1 MTPSPIPE
9 TAGEVPLGEKSE
21 NGGGEIAAAMTKVF
35 ERLQVIEEP
44 DVDAAVAAV
53 DRQERQFRTLR
64 AAGLPPQLIEDVA
77 LLRPQATDERSSRCW
92 AVYQAARRVIHDLKG
107 SRMVVLYGD
116 NGVGKST
123 IAGKLALEAVEN
135 REQPYYDTWLSV
147 CQWFEAA
154 RTASERPDD
163 DERFRTER
171 ALTCHLVSVDL
182 LILDELDKGMG
193 TESKSRALQNLLIK
207 REQFQR
213 PTILLTNAHQ
223 AALAVLLGD
232 ALIDRL
238 YRGGSV
244 LELKW
249 QSFRAEPAKV

>member
-1 MTPSPIPE
+1 MLTL
-9 TAGEVPLGEKSE
+9 TDCGQTVDDAGTVFFGF
-21 NGGGEIAAAMTKVF
+21 IATGAN
-35 ERLQVIEEP
+35 P
-44 DVDAAVAAV
+44 
-53 DRQERQFRTLR
+53 
-64 AAGLPPQLIEDVA
+64 AGLFSGI
-77 LLRPQATDERSSRCW
+77 
-92 AVYQAARRVIHDLKG
+92 ARIG
-107 SRMVVLYGD
+107 A

-147 CQWFEAA
+147 CQWFESA

-171 ALTCHLVSVDL
+171 ALTAHLVAVDL

-249 QSFRAEPAKV
+249 QSFRAEPAHA